1 MNWMSK
7 HFTFVIIPEGNQS
20 VRRYRLNRMML
31 VLTVSCILLLAI
43 CSALFIYLFWD
54 RSDRIQKLE
63 IQLTATEADYEQQL
77 QSKRTHITALQGNV
91 LQLTQQAQS
100 IERQMSEI
108 KQLESQLKEIA
119 GIKEPAVR
127 ISSSAYNAETS
138 GQGGEEVP
146 VPVPAAASD
155 AGDAV
160 AAKTMDSYSDIQANM
175 EELGPS
181 LKSTISA
188 LLKHQHTMR
197 ITPTIWP
204 ADSRKMTSQFG
215 YRRDPISGRS
225 SLHNGLDIGGR
236 RGDPVYATADGTVT
250 LSERSYPHGNNIL
263 IDHGKGI
270 ETRYLHLNARNV
282 EVGDQVV
289 KGQQIGELGNTGRS
303 TGPHLHYEVI
313 VNGSHVNPLPYIQD
327 ASKDVSEGEDEHVQN

>member
-20 VRRYRLNRMML
+20 VRRYRLNRL
-31 VLTVSCILLLAI
+31 ALILTISCILLLAI

-54 RSDRIQKLE
+54 RSDRVQKLSL
-63 IQLTATEADYEQQL
+63 QLTSTEADYEQQL
-77 QSKRTHITALQGNV
+77 QSKRVHIAALQGDV

-100 IERQMSEI
+100 IERQMFEI
-108 KQLESQLKEIA
+108 EQLESQLKEIA

-127 ISSSAYNAETS
+127 ISSSAYNSEES

-146 VPVPAAASD
+146 VPVPMSTGGALTAR
-155 AGDAV
+155 
-160 AAKTMDSYSDIQANM
+160 TMDSYSHIQTNI

-181 LKSTISA
+181 LKSTINA
-188 LLKHQHTMR
+188 LLKHQHTMK

-236 RGDPVYATADGTVT
+236 RGEPVYATADGTVT
-250 LSERSYPHGNNIL
+250 LSERTYPHGNNIM
-263 IDHGKGI
+263 IDHGRDI
-270 ETRYLHLNARNV
+270 ETRYLHLNARYV
-282 EVGDQVV
+282 EIGDKVV

-327 ASKDVSEGEDEHVQN
+327 ARKDASEGEDIHVQE

>member
-20 VRRYRLNRMML
+20 VRRYRLNRLVL
-31 VLTVSCILLLAI
+31 VLTISCILLLAI

-54 RSDRIQKLE
+54 RSDRVQKLA
-63 IQLTATEADYEQQL
+63 IQLSSSEADYEQQL
-77 QSKRTHITALQGNV
+77 QSKRVHIAALQGDV

-100 IERQMSEI
+100 IERQMYEI

-127 ISSSAYNAETS
+127 ISSSAYNSEEN

-146 VPVPAAASD
+146 VPVPISTGGALTD
-155 AGDAV
+155 R
-160 AAKTMDSYSDIQANM
+160 TMDSYSDIQTNIL
-175 EELGPS
+175 ELGPS
-181 LKSTISA
+181 LKSTINA
-188 LLKHQHTMR
+188 LLKHQHTMK

-204 ADSRKMTSQFG
+204 TDSRKMTSQFG
-215 YRRDPISGRS
+215 YRRDPLSGRS

-236 RGDPVYATADGTVT
+236 RGESIYATADGIVT
-250 LSERSYPHGNNIL
+250 LSERTYPHGNNIM

-270 ETRYLHLNARNV
+270 ETRYLHLNARHV

-313 VNGSHVNPLPYIQD
+313 VNGSHVNPLPYIQHAKKD
-327 ASKDVSEGEDEHVQN
+327 ASEGEDIHVQE